1 MFWGSTIYMFFFKF
15 VSQGFGHISSNCP
28 NKALF
33 INDQED
39 MGEDDNCN
47 DKLYELNPDDFQD
60 LNDEEGESNL
70 LEYVRSISTQIEQ
83 DFVGWEIIRL
93 NVVRCALTQPKETE
107 DWRRTVIFYT
117 YIKCEDKGCKIIID
131 SGSYIN
137 VVFLGSISHLGL
149 KLVPHPKLYSVSWV
163 NDTFILIKEM
173 FFFHKDLG
181 LS

>member
-1 MFWGSTIYMFFFKF
+1 VGQS
-15 VSQGFGHISSNCP
+15 FGHVSSSCP

-33 INDQED
+33 FKDQED
-39 MGEDDNCN
+39 MDEDDNCN

-60 LNDEEGESNL
+60 LNDEEGEFNL
-70 LEYVRSISTQIEQ
+70 LECVRSIFTQIEQ

-93 NVVRCALTQPKETE
+93 NVVRCALTQPKGIE

-117 YIKCEDKGCKIIID
+117 YIKCKDKGCKIIID
-131 SGSYIN
+131 SDSYIN
-137 VVFLGSISHLGL
+137 VVSSGSISHSGL
-149 KLVPHPKLYSVSWV
+149 KFVPHLKSYNVSWV

-173 FFFHKDLG
+173 SFFHKDFG